1 MDKRAVN
8 ELKHQGNCRERE
20 RGFSLLQILVV
31 VAIVGI
37 VTSFAIVSI
46 ARSRDNI
53 RLQSSVRQLASYIE
67 KARLDSIRRHAAG
80 TELASV
86 AFTNTSTYSVKMDFD
101 GMGNVTTRSFSL
113 EDGVSVFS
121 TPLPSLTFDWRG
133 RTSACTISFALHTT
147 GGLESW
153 VDVSDAGDVTINSD
167 VDVLPTVSYANVN
180 STSDIASGTVVS
192 GSTVRANSVDCSG
205 TDSGTPAPPITGTGT
220 TGGSTCSM
228 TANPSAVT
236 IKKGGGSSGTI
247 ALSTTG
253 SGSYTIT
260 ASGPSN
266 LQISPTSKTL
276 SGGGSANF
284 TVKSLNNTRSTFA
297 VNFSSSCTTV
307 TVLVKVTN

>member
-1 MDKRAVN
+1 MDNRAVD
-8 ELKHQGNCRERE
+8 ELKRSGNCRERE

-37 VTSFAIVSI
+37 VTAFAIVSI
-46 ARSRDNI
+46 ARSRDSI

-67 KARLDSIRRHAAG
+67 RARLDSIRRHASG

-86 AFTNTSTYSVKMDFD
+86 SFTDTSTYSVKMDFD
-101 GMGNVTTRSFSL
+101 GMGNVATRSFTL
-113 EDGVSVFS
+113 ESGVSIIS

-133 RTSACTISFALHTT
+133 RTSACTITFALQNS
-147 GGLESW
+147 GGDQSW
-153 VDVSDAGDVTINSD
+153 VDVSDAGDVTVNSD

-192 GSTVRANSVDCSG
+192 GSVVRSNSVDCGGSG
-205 TDSGTPAPPITGTGT
+205 SGAAAPPITGQGT
-220 TGGSTCSM
+220 SGGSSCSM

-236 IKKGGGSSGTI
+236 IKKGGGSTGTI
-247 ALSTTG
+247 ALSATG

-260 ASGPSN
+260 TSGPSN
-266 LQISPTSKTL
+266 IQISPTSKTL

-284 TVKSLNNTRSTFA
+284 TVKSLNNTRGTFA
-297 VNFSSSCTTV
+297 VSFSSSCTTV
-307 TVLVKVTN
+307 TTSVKITN